1 MFRSLPLESPRR
13 WPPAS
18 VKSTGTGRLGFGP
31 LILRSAALAQG
42 SACRVRGP
50 SKNQSELSERG
61 VAAEKTTARQRGDA
75 QISDLLNSAP

>member
-42 SACRVRGP
+42 KVRRVRGRSGNP
-50 SKNQSELSERG
+50 TASEAREELQRRTRPRASG
-61 VAAEKTTARQRGDA
+61 VTPKSL
-75 QISDLLNSAP
+75 IF